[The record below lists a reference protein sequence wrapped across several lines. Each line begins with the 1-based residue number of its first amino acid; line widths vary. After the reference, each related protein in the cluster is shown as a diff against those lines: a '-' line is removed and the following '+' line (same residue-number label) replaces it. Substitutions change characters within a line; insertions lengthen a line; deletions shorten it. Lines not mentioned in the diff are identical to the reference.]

1 MRKPMIEFENFS
13 FQYRVQSSPT
23 LKNINLCIYEGEK
36 VLIVGPSGS
45 GKSTLAH
52 CINGLVPNIYKGQ
65 LSGNLK
71 IKGENALKHNLFK
84 RSNYV
89 GTVLQNPDDQF
100 IGLTVG
106 EDIAF
111 KLENLEVPQAEMK
124 SIVNE
129 VSTLVDIKTH
139 LKSAPHELSG
149 GQKQRVTLAG
159 VMVDDMDILLF
170 DEPLANLDP
179 AAGEQTMSLIDEIS
193 RKTHKTIVII
203 EHRLEDVLQACID
216 RIIVMNEGCII
227 ADMTPNEL
235 LASNLLSQ
243 IGIREPL
250 YVTALKYANCEILA
264 SMNPQS
270 LNQMD
275 LSRCQEAL
283 HRWYDQTEIQ
293 KERNQEDILLEFKKV
308 CFGYQ
313 SDSLTLKDVSFQI
326 RKGEMLSLV
335 GKNGAGKST
344 ISKLISGFY
353 QPISGTILLNGE
365 DMGTQTIK
373 ERADKIG
380 LVMQNPNQMISKT
393 KIFDE
398 VALGLRVRGISE
410 TEVQER
416 VIETLK
422 ICGLYPY
429 RNWPISALSFGQKKR
444 VSIAAILV
452 LNPELLILDEP
463 TAGQDLRHYTEIMEF
478 LVELNQRGI
487 TILMITHDMHLMLE
501 YTTRAIVITNGEVLA
516 DTSTWHVL
524 TDDQLIEASHLK
536 KTSLYQLAMQ
546 TGLPSAVD
554 FIRKFIFAD
563 KAVRT

>member
-159 VMVDDMDILLF
+159 VMVDDVDILLF

>member
-1 MRKPMIEFENFS
+1 
-13 FQYRVQSSPT
+13 
-23 LKNINLCIYEGEK
+23 
-36 VLIVGPSGS
+36 
-45 GKSTLAH
+45 
-52 CINGLVPNIYKGQ
+52 
-65 LSGNLK
+65 
-71 IKGENALKHNLFK
+71 
-84 RSNYV
+84 
-89 GTVLQNPDDQF
+89 
-100 IGLTVG
+100 
-106 EDIAF
+106 
-111 KLENLEVPQAEMK
+111 
-124 SIVNE
+124 
-129 VSTLVDIKTH
+129 
-139 LKSAPHELSG
+139 
-149 GQKQRVTLAG
+149 
-159 VMVDDMDILLF
+159 
-170 DEPLANLDP
+170 
-179 AAGEQTMSLIDEIS
+179 
-193 RKTHKTIVII
+193 
-203 EHRLEDVLQACID
+203 
-216 RIIVMNEGCII
+216 
-227 ADMTPNEL
+227 
-235 LASNLLSQ
+235 
-243 IGIREPL
+243 
-250 YVTALKYANCEILA
+250 
-264 SMNPQS
+264 
-270 LNQMD
+270 
-275 LSRCQEAL
+275 
-283 HRWYDQTEIQ
+283 
-293 KERNQEDILLEFKKV
+293 
-308 CFGYQ
+308 
-313 SDSLTLKDVSFQI
+313 
-326 RKGEMLSLV
+326 
-335 GKNGAGKST
+335 
-344 ISKLISGFY
+344 
-353 QPISGTILLNGE
+353 
-365 DMGTQTIK
+365 
-373 ERADKIG
+373 DKIG

-398 VALGLRVRGISE
+398 VALGLRVRGVSE

>member
-1 MRKPMIEFENFS
+1 
-13 FQYRVQSSPT
+13 
-23 LKNINLCIYEGEK
+23 
-36 VLIVGPSGS
+36 
-45 GKSTLAH
+45 
-52 CINGLVPNIYKGQ
+52 
-65 LSGNLK
+65 
-71 IKGENALKHNLFK
+71 
-84 RSNYV
+84 
-89 GTVLQNPDDQF
+89 
-100 IGLTVG
+100 
-106 EDIAF
+106 
-111 KLENLEVPQAEMK
+111 
-124 SIVNE
+124 
-129 VSTLVDIKTH
+129 
-139 LKSAPHELSG
+139 
-149 GQKQRVTLAG
+149 
-159 VMVDDMDILLF
+159 
-170 DEPLANLDP
+170 
-179 AAGEQTMSLIDEIS
+179 
-193 RKTHKTIVII
+193 
-203 EHRLEDVLQACID
+203 
-216 RIIVMNEGCII
+216 
-227 ADMTPNEL
+227 
-235 LASNLLSQ
+235 
-243 IGIREPL
+243 
-250 YVTALKYANCEILA
+250 
-264 SMNPQS
+264 
-270 LNQMD
+270 
-275 LSRCQEAL
+275 
-283 HRWYDQTEIQ
+283 
-293 KERNQEDILLEFKKV
+293 
-308 CFGYQ
+308 
-313 SDSLTLKDVSFQI
+313 
-326 RKGEMLSLV
+326 
-335 GKNGAGKST
+335 
-344 ISKLISGFY
+344 
-353 QPISGTILLNGE
+353 
-365 DMGTQTIK
+365 MGTQTIK

-398 VALGLRVRGISE
+398 VALGLRVRGVSE